1 MHNAMPE
8 YTHTLVATLG
18 GQPQIVT
25 FTLDLLLQH
34 GNPISEVI
42 VIHPYASRP
51 RLQRSLAC
59 LHAEFV
65 DDHYRYAGRTLT
77 CRLRSKMLE
86 LDREPLEDITDVT
99 SAKGTRETIYQF
111 IQELKQQR
119 RHIHLSVSGGR
130 RLMALLA
137 IAAAQLEFDP
147 FDHIWHIYTPD
158 VIKDQVKD
166 GKQMHVAPDAGV
178 NLIEMPFIPLGD
190 YAANIRPVANTAQA
204 AQDAKKAQMESE
216 HRIRCQQVERALTRR
231 QGDVLRAFAQGM
243 TPIEVANRLHI
254 EPATVSSHTGKIFQ
268 ECRVAWNL
276 PDDYPVNYYFLRER
290 FASYFA
296 SGE

>member
-1 MHNAMPE
+1 MPE
-8 YTHTLVATLG
+8 YTHTLVAMLG

-42 VIHPYASRP
+42 VIHPYASQP

-65 DDHYRYAGRTLT
+65 DDQYHYAGRTFT

-99 SAKGTRETIYQF
+99 GAKGTRETIYQF
-111 IQELKQQR
+111 IRELKQQP

-158 VIKDQVKD
+158 ELKEQVRD
-166 GKQMHVAPDAGV
+166 GKQMHVAPNVGV

-190 YAANIRPVANTAQA
+190 YAANIRPMANTAQA
-204 AQDAKKAQMESE
+204 AQEAKQAQMEAE
-216 HRIRCQQVERALTRR
+216 RRARCKRVEQALTKR
-231 QGDVLRAFAQGM
+231 QRDVLRAFAASMNPQ
-243 TPIEVANRLHI
+243 EVADDLVI
-254 EPATVSSHTGKIFQ
+254 TPSTVSTHLGKIF
-268 ECRVAWNL
+268 EACRDSWEL
-276 PDDYPVNYYFLRER
+276 PEGYTLTYHFLHER

>member
-1 MHNAMPE
+1 MPE

-34 GNPISEVI
+34 GIPISEVI

-51 RLQRSLAC
+51 RLQHSLSC
-59 LHAEFV
+59 LHTEFV
-65 DDHYRYAGRTLT
+65 DDRYQFAGRTLT
-77 CRLRSKMLE
+77 CRLRSETLE

-99 SAKGTRETIYQF
+99 GAKGTRETIYQY
-111 IQELKQQR
+111 IQALKQEP
-119 RHIHLSVSGGR
+119 RHIHLSVTGGR

-158 VIKDQVKD
+158 VIKEQVKD

-190 YAANIRPVANTAQA
+190 YAANISPIAKTAQA
-204 AQDAKKAQMESE
+204 VQQAKQAQMEAE
-216 HRIRCQQVERALTRR
+216 LHARCKQVEQAITRR
-231 QGDVLRAFAQGM
+231 QRDVLRAFAAGLNAQ
-243 TPIEVANRLHI
+243 EVADSLVI
-254 EPATVSSHTGKIFQ
+254 TPSTVSTHLGKIF
-268 ECRVAWNL
+268 EACRTAWEL
-276 PDDYPVNYYFLRER
+276 SEDSTLTYHFLRDR
-290 FASYFA
+290 FAGYFD
-296 SGE
+296 GRE

>member
-1 MHNAMPE
+1 MPE

-34 GNPISEVI
+34 GVPISEVI

-51 RLQRSLAC
+51 RLQHSLSC

-65 DDHYRYAGRTLT
+65 DDRYHFAGRTFT
-77 CRLRSKMLE
+77 CRLRSETLE

-99 SAKGTRETIYQF
+99 GAKGTRETIYQF
-111 IQELKQQR
+111 IRKLKQQP

-147 FDHIWHIYTPD
+147 FDHIWHIYTSD
-158 VIKDQVKD
+158 ALKEQVKD
-166 GKQMHVAPDAGV
+166 GKQMHVAPGAGV

-204 AQDAKKAQMESE
+204 AQFTKQAQMEAE
-216 HRIRCQQVERALTRR
+216 LRARCKRVAQAITRR
-231 QGDVLRAFAQGM
+231 QYDTLRAFAAGQ
-243 TPIEVANRLHI
+243 TPQQVAENLVI
-254 EPATVSSHTGKIFQ
+254 SLSTVSSHLSEIFE
-268 ECRVAWNL
+268 ECRIAWEL
-276 PDDYPVNYYFLRER
+276 PQSHRLTYHFLREH
-290 FASYFA
+290 FAAYFE

>member
-204 AQDAKKAQMESE
+204 AQDAKRAQMEAE
-216 HRIRCQQVERALTRR
+216 LHAHCQKVVQAITRR
-231 QGDVLRAFAQGM
+231 QRDVLRAFAAGM
-243 TPIEVANRLHI
+243 NPQEVADDLVI
-254 EPATVSSHTGKIFQ
+254 TQSTVSTHLGKIF
-268 ECRVAWNL
+268 EACRDSWEL
-276 PDDYPVNYYFLRER
+276 SEGYTLTYHFLRER

-296 SGE
+296 SGK